1 MIKMSSLPLNL
12 KESMALKGFAI
23 TLVMIHHFEQSPIAF
38 ESLLFFKAC
47 GAIACSIFFFVS
59 GYGLVISSKN
69 KTLSYWSARFLKV
82 SLPFFFANI
91 IYVIAYRQPFFS
103 FADYVL
109 YIMGVKL
116 INPHCWFIHALLC
129 MYIAYAVGEALKW
142 KLGGVII
149 PLIAGVSYSLLT
161 RSVGSISWLAF
172 PCGVA
177 IAHITKKGVV
187 SLWYTRRNMRII
199 MNNAARLLGF
209 FCFPISASIYYFCSC
224 NINTLILLGNFIVL
238 VISTPFF
245 IIPFKQLLSRFKV
258 FEHFGTQSLYLY
270 LLHGLC
276 LYVAI
281 QHSEQNHGMLFF
293 GFLLGT
299 IVLSYL
305 FRLFS
310 VRIQKTII

>member
-1 MIKMSSLPLNL
+1 MSSLPLNL

-142 KLGGVII
+142 KLGG
-149 PLIAGVSYSLLT
+149 GDYST
-161 RSVGSISWLAF
+161 NCW
-172 PCGVA
+172 
-177 IAHITKKGVV
+177 
-187 SLWYTRRNMRII
+187 
-199 MNNAARLLGF
+199 
-209 FCFPISASIYYFCSC
+209 CF
-224 NINTLILLGNFIVL
+224 
-238 VISTPFF
+238 
-245 IIPFKQLLSRFKV
+245 
-258 FEHFGTQSLYLY
+258 
-270 LLHGLC
+270 
-276 LYVAI
+276 
-281 QHSEQNHGMLFF
+281 LFF
-293 GFLLGT
+293 VDTFCWLDFLVSFPLW
-299 IVLSYL
+299 SCDSAYY
-305 FRLFS
+305 
-310 VRIQKTII
+310 